1 MVPLAEKSGII
12 TNFKKWACSFSGC
25 DGGDLKSRVW
35 LCGIEWG
42 YRRTKDQSVEDYHNE
57 LENYYCH
64 EIPKQISEGF
74 RSYRC
79 EEYKMDEHLDYQ
91 YGLKVAKLYAAIEG
105 HDVSKARDIATVSNG
120 SEIFRLNL
128 YPIAFYQEKDA
139 LWEQYG
145 LDAVTGL
152 ESKQI
157 YRTWCLLHRL
167 PWIAEQVKEHNPKL
181 FIGTGI
187 GYLTDFVISCGGS
200 GIVSDIHKETII
212 GNPEKPDDSKRT
224 MYWARIGETTLVVI
238 PFLGGMSGLN
248 SDALLQKF
256 GDRIREIAGM
266 ESGL

>member
-1 MVPLAEKSGII
+1 MASTAEKSGLVD
-12 TNFKKWACSFSGC
+12 NFKQWACSFSGC
-25 DGGDLKSRVW
+25 DGGDLKSPVW

-42 YRRTKDQSVEDYHNE
+42 YRRKKDQSVEDYKNE
-57 LENYYCH
+57 LENYYRH
-64 EIPKQISEGF
+64 EIPEQMAEGF

-79 EEYKMDEHLDYQ
+79 ESYKMDEHISYQ

-105 HDVSKARDIATVSNG
+105 HNVSKARDVAKTSNG
-120 SEIFRLNL
+120 SKIFRVNL
-128 YPIAFYQEKDA
+128 YPIAFYREHDG

-145 LDAVTGL
+145 LDKVTGL

-167 PWIAEQVKEHNPKL
+167 PWIAEQVKEHSPKL

-200 GIVSDIHKETII
+200 GIVGDIHKETII
-212 GNPEKPDDSKRT
+212 GNPEKPEDSKRT

-238 PFLGGMSGLN
+238 PFLGGKSGMN
-248 SDALLQKF
+248 SDALIEKF
-256 GDRIREIAGM
+256 GKKIRDI
-266 ESGL
+266 SGE